1 MYGKSIEDI
10 AKYKKTYAIILAQLK
25 QNREKIEDEYREK
38 VEQVKKFK
46 ERLIHDWKRQS
57 NEEIKK
63 ILNNTHAKHSIR
75 LPGSKEKHKDLSK
88 EKMQTLVGKDKIS
101 PFNSTK

>member
-1 MYGKSIEDI
+1 
-10 AKYKKTYAIILAQLK
+10 
-25 QNREKIEDEYREK
+25 
-38 VEQVKKFK
+38 VKKFR

-75 LPGSKEKHKDLSK
+75 LPSSKEKHKDFSK
-88 EKMQTLVGKDKIS
+88 EKIPPQMGKDKIS